1 MPCPPI
7 ALLPDL
13 PDELAAL
20 AELALDLRWS
30 WSHATDVLW
39 ERIDP
44 ELWALTHNPWLILQN
59 TSGDRLRALAAE
71 PDFIASLQALS
82 AAHQEK
88 LTSPAWFQTAHPQST
103 LRHVAYFSMEFG
115 LSESLPVY
123 SGGLGILAGDFL
135 KTASDLGVPV
145 TGIGLLWQQGYFRQS
160 LDEHG
165 NQVEFFPHNDPAQLP
180 VLPVHDEKGERLR
193 VELRFPGRMLILRA
207 WQVRVGRVSL
217 YLLDSNDPLNTP
229 ADRGITAELYGGGS
243 EMRLLQETC
252 LGFGGWLLLRRLGIR
267 PEVCH
272 LNEGH
277 AAFVVLARAWS
288 HMRDHGSDFRCAL
301 NATRAGN
308 VFTTHTPV
316 AAGFDR
322 FAPELLARYTD
333 WVKQTFGLDTHGML
347 ALGRENPDDD
357 SEPFNMAYLAMR
369 GSILVNAVSH
379 LHGFVSRRI
388 FQPLFPRWPQQE
400 VPVAHITNGVHMPSW
415 DSAEADRIWTDACGK
430 ARWLGELEHHEEQM
444 HNIPD
449 QALWDLR
456 AHGRQRLIVFAREHL
471 QRQLAAVNAP
481 AERIV
486 QAGHALDPNTLTLGF
501 ARRFATYKR
510 PNMLLADPERL
521 VRILTDLHHPVQ
533 LVIAGKAHPKDQAGK
548 AMIRQWNDFISSRPE
563 LAGRVVFLADYDM
576 LIAEQ
581 MVQGVDLWINT
592 PRRPWEACGT
602 SGMKILVNGGLNLSE
617 LDGWWAKAYAP
628 ELGWALGDGQEHD
641 NDPAW
646 DAAEAAELYRLLE
659 QDVIPLFYHDR
670 DAQGCPRGWVAKMR
684 ASMSF
689 LTPRFSSNRMLRE
702 YVEHLYLPAA
712 ELYAARQQPGMSQRL
727 CDWQEAL
734 ARHWERIHFGEFRID
749 GDAGSWHFSVPVYL
763 DDLDPDF
770 VAVEMYAA
778 PLDAGPAEIH
788 RMQRGEPLSG
798 AVNSYT
804 YRISIPAG
812 RAAGDYTPR
821 IVPAFEG
828 ARVPAEA
835 GQILW
840 YR

>member
-1 MPCPPI
+1 MTCPP
-7 ALLPDL
+7 ASPLPHL
-13 PDELAAL
+13 PEELAAL
-20 AELALDLRWS
+20 GELALDLRWS

-39 ERIDP
+39 EQIDP
-44 ELWALTHNPWLILQN
+44 ALWALTRNPWLILQN
-59 TSGDRLRALAAE
+59 TSGDRLRTLAADR
-71 PDFIASLQALS
+71 DFTTRLQELV
-82 AAHQEK
+82 AANQDM
-88 LTSPAWFQTAHPQST
+88 LASPAWFQTAYDQST
-103 LRHVAYFSMEFG
+103 LKHIAYFSMEFG
-115 LSESLPVY
+115 LSESLPIY

-135 KTASDLGVPV
+135 KTASDLGVPA

-180 VLPVHDEKGERLR
+180 VLPVYDEKGERLR
-193 VELRFPGRMLILRA
+193 VELPFPGRTLILRA

-252 LGFGGWLLLRRLGIR
+252 LGIGGWFLLRRLGIR

-316 AAGFDR
+316 AVGFDR
-322 FAPELLARYTD
+322 FAPDLLARYMD
-333 WVKQTFGLDTHGML
+333 WARQTFGLDTRAIL

-357 SEPFNMAYLAMR
+357 SEPFNMAYLALR

-388 FQPLFPRWPQQE
+388 FQPLFPRWPQHE
-400 VPVAHITNGVHMPSW
+400 VPVAHVTNGVHVPSW
-415 DSAEADRIWTDACGK
+415 DSAEADRIWTDSCGK
-430 ARWLGELEHHEEQM
+430 ARWLGELEHHEEQVRS
-444 HNIPD
+444 ISD

-456 AHGRQRLIVFAREHL
+456 AHARQRLIVFAREHL
-471 QRQLAAVNAP
+471 QRQLAAVNAS
-481 AERIV
+481 AERI
-486 QAGHALDPNTLTLGF
+486 GHAAQALDPNTLTLGF
-501 ARRFATYKR
+501 ARRFAAYKR
-510 PNMLLADPERL
+510 PNMLLADPDRL
-521 VRILTDLHHPVQ
+521 VRI
-533 LVIAGKAHPKDQAGK
+533 IAGKAHPKDQAGK
-548 AMIRQWNDFISSRPE
+548 AMIRQWNDFIGSRPE

-602 SGMKILVNGGLNLSE
+602 SGMKTLVNGGLNLSE

-641 NDPAW
+641 SDPAW
-646 DAAEAAELYRLLE
+646 DMAEAAELYRLLE
-659 QDVIPLFYHDR
+659 QEVVPLFYHDR

-684 ASMSF
+684 ASMSI

-702 YVEHLYLPAA
+702 YVERLYLPAA
-712 ELYAARQQPGMSQRL
+712 ELYAMRQAPEMSRRL
-727 CDWQEAL
+727 CDWKDAL
-734 ARHWERIHFGEFRID
+734 ALHWERIHFGEFRVD
-749 GDAGSWHFSVPVYL
+749 EDAGTWNFSVPVYL
-763 DDLDPDF
+763 DDLDADYI
-770 VAVEMYAA
+770 AVELYAA
-778 PLDAGPAEIH
+778 PLDAGQAEVH
-788 RMQRGEPLSG
+788 RMQRGESLSG
-798 AVNSYT
+798 ALNSYV
-804 YRISIPAG
+804 YQISIPG
-812 RAAGDYTPR
+812 NRAAGDYTPR
-821 IVPAFEG
+821 IVPALEG

-835 GQILW
+835 SQILW

>member
-1 MPCPPI
+1 
-7 ALLPDL
+7 
-13 PDELAAL
+13 
-20 AELALDLRWS
+20 
-30 WSHATDVLW
+30 V
-39 ERIDP
+39 
-44 ELWALTHNPWLILQN
+44 
-59 TSGDRLRALAAE
+59 DRLRALAADR
-71 PDFIASLQALS
+71 DFTTRLQDLA
-82 AAHQEK
+82 AAHQDI
-88 LTSPAWFQTAHPQST
+88 LASPAWFQTAYPQST

-115 LSESLPVY
+115 LSESLPIY

-160 LDEHG
+160 FDEHG

-180 VLPVHDEKGERLR
+180 VLPVYDDKGERLR

-322 FAPELLARYTD
+322 FSPALLARYTD
-333 WVKQTFGLDTHGML
+333 WVKQTFGLDTRGML
-347 ALGRENPDDD
+347 ALGREDPDDD
-357 SEPFNMAYLAMR
+357 SEPFNMAYLALR

-388 FQPLFPRWPQQE
+388 FQPLFPRWPQQD

-444 HNIPD
+444 RDISD

-456 AHGRQRLIVFAREHL
+456 AHGRQRLIVFARERL

-481 AERIV
+481 AERIAH
-486 QAGHALDPNTLTLGF
+486 AGQALDPNTLTVGF
-501 ARRFATYKR
+501 ARRFAAYKR

-533 LVIAGKAHPKDQAGK
+533 IVIAGKAHPKDDAGK
-548 AMIRQWNDFISSRPE
+548 AMIRQWNDFIGSRPE

-641 NDPAW
+641 SDPAW
-646 DAAEAAELYRLLE
+646 DATEAAELYRLLE
-659 QDVIPLFYHDR
+659 QEVIPLFYHDR
-670 DAQGCPRGWVAKMR
+670 DAEGCPRGWVAKMR
-684 ASMSF
+684 ASMSL
-689 LTPRFSSNRMLRE
+689 LTPRFSSNRMLRD
-702 YVEHLYLPAA
+702 YVEHLYLPAT
-712 ELYAARQQPGMSQRL
+712 ELHAARQDPEMSERL
-727 CDWQEAL
+727 CDWQESL
-734 ARHWERIHFGEFRID
+734 ARHWERIHFGEFRVE
-749 GDAGSWHFSVPVYL
+749 GDAGTWHFSVPVYL
-763 DDLDPDF
+763 DDLDADF
-770 VAVEMYAA
+770 VAVELYAA
-778 PLDAGPAEIH
+778 PVDGGQTEVH
-788 RMQRGEPLSG
+788 RMQRGDPLSG

-804 YRISIPAG
+804 YHISIPG
-812 RAAGDYTPR
+812 NRAAGDYTPR
-821 IVPAFEG
+821 IVPALEG

-835 GQILW
+835 SQILW

>member
-1 MPCPPI
+1 MPCPP
-7 ALLPDL
+7 ATPLFPLPDA
-13 PDELAAL
+13 LAAL
-20 AELALDLRWS
+20 GELALDLRWS

-44 ELWALTHNPWLILQN
+44 ALWRQTHNPWLILQN
-59 TSGDRLRALAAE
+59 ASVERLRELAADGNYLATLAE
-71 PDFIASLQALS
+71 LA
-82 AAHQEK
+82 AAHRDV
-88 LTSPAWFQTAHPQST
+88 LARPAWFQTACPPSALQ
-103 LRHVAYFSMEFG
+103 RVAYFSMEFG
-115 LSESLPVY
+115 LSESLPIY

-145 TGIGLLWQQGYFRQS
+145 VGIGLLWQQGYFRQS

-165 NQVEFFPHNDPAQLP
+165 NQVEFFPHNEPAQLP
-180 VLPVHDEKGERLR
+180 VLPVYDANGERLR
-193 VELRFPGRMLILRA
+193 IELPFPGRTLILRA

-229 ADRGITAELYGGGS
+229 ADRGVTAELYGGGS
-243 EMRLLQETC
+243 EMRLLQELC
-252 LGFGGWLLLRRLGIR
+252 LGVGGWQLLRRLDIR

-316 AAGFDR
+316 AVGFDR
-322 FAPELLARYTD
+322 FTPELLQRYTEAAM
-333 WVKQTFGLDTHGML
+333 QAFGLDARTLL
-347 ALGRENPDDD
+347 ALGRANPDDA

-379 LHGFVSRRI
+379 LHGHVSRRI
-388 FQPLFPRWPQQE
+388 FQPLFPRWPQE
-400 VPVAHITNGVHMPSW
+400 DVPVGHITNGVHVPSW

-430 ARWLGELEHHEEQM
+430 ARWLGELEHQEEQ
-444 HNIPD
+444 IRDVSDPTLW
-449 QALWDLR
+449 ALR
-456 AHGRQRLIVFAREHL
+456 TTARQRLIAFVREHL
-471 QRQLAAVNAP
+471 QRQLATVNAP
-481 AERIV
+481 AERIA
-486 QAGHALDPNTLTLGF
+486 QAAHALDPNALTLGF
-501 ARRFATYKR
+501 ARRFAAYKR

-521 VRILTDLHHPVQ
+521 VRILTNSHHPVQ
-533 LVIAGKAHPKDQAGK
+533 LVIAGKAHPRDQAGK
-548 AMIRQWNDFISSRPE
+548 AMIRQWNDFIASRPE

-576 LIAEQ
+576 LVAEQ

-628 ELGWALGDGQEHD
+628 ELGWALGDGREHD

-646 DAAEAAELYRLLE
+646 DAAEAAELYRMLE
-659 QDVIPLFYHDR
+659 EDVIPLFYHDR
-670 DAQGCPRGWVAKMR
+670 DAEGCPRGWVAKMR
-684 ASMSF
+684 ASMSL

-712 ELYAARQQPGMSQRL
+712 ACYAARQDPALGRRL
-727 CDWQEAL
+727 CDWQDAL
-734 ARHWERIHFGEFRID
+734 ARHWERLHFGEMRID
-749 GDAGSWHFSVPVYL
+749 GDAGAWNFSVPVYL

-770 VAVEMYAA
+770 VAVELYAA
-778 PLDAGPAEIH
+778 PPDAGHPEIH
-788 RMQRGEPLSG
+788 RMQRGDPLGG

-804 YRISIPAG
+804 YRIAIPAG

-821 IVPAFEG
+821 IVPAIEG

-835 GQILW
+835 SHILW